1 MDTIFE
7 AMFHV
12 LFKLFRFLF
21 IDLIFE
27 IIFEGVIRSL
37 GYGVVR
43 CYRLG
48 QRVDFDSTEVF
59 VVGFITLLT
68 LIFLCIYWFLLR

>member
-1 MDTIFE
+1 MDTVFE
-7 AMFHV
+7 AVFHV
-12 LFKLFRFLF
+12 LFKLFRFLI

-27 IIFEGVIRSL
+27 IIIEGVVRSI
-37 GYGVVR
+37 GYAVVR

-48 QRVDFDSTEVF
+48 QQVDFESTEVF
-59 VVGFITLLT
+59 IVGFITLLM

>member
-1 MDTIFE
+1 MDTVFE
-7 AMFHV
+7 AVFHV
-12 LFKLFRFLF
+12 LFKLFRFLI

-27 IIFEGVIRSL
+27 IIIEGVVRSI
-37 GYGVVR
+37 GYAVVR

-48 QRVDFDSTEVF
+48 QQVDFESTEVF
-59 VVGFITLLT
+59 VVGFITLLM

>member
-1 MDTIFE
+1 MDTVFE
-7 AMFHV
+7 AVFHV
-12 LFKLFRFLF
+12 LFKLFRFLI

-27 IIFEGVIRSL
+27 IIIEGVVRSL

-59 VVGFITLLT
+59 VVGFITLLI

>member
-1 MDTIFE
+1 M
-7 AMFHV
+7 
-12 LFKLFRFLF
+12 FKLFRFLI

-27 IIFEGVIRSL
+27 IIIEGVIRSI

-43 CYRLG
+43 CYHLG

-59 VVGFITLLT
+59 VVGFITLLM